1 MRNDLQVD
9 QRLERGAGPHGEAAD
24 GETTFT
30 RSRHLRGF
38 AGKYRSGRGNAD
50 DGIVGCENARVAG
63 HYDVESCGAGH
74 GRGVVAIVKGFSMI
88 EGKDA
93 GFGGEGVRAAGT
105 GTVGEGG
112 APGGWAEI
120 GRRWKGMVSGD
131 VRDESIGG
139 AEEPSESAGVVLMGK
154 VGLHNLLRAVVDLL
168 LNL

>member
-1 MRNDLQVD
+1 MD

-24 GETTFT
+24 REATFT
-30 RSRHLRGF
+30 RNRRLRDF
-38 AGKYRSGRGNAD
+38 AGKYRSGWGNAD
-50 DGIVGCENARVAG
+50 DGIVGCEDARVAG
-63 HYDVESCGAGH
+63 HYDVEGWGAGQ
-74 GRGVVAIVKGFSMI
+74 GRGVVVGVKGSSMI

-93 GFGGEGVRAAGT
+93 GFGGEGVRAAGI
-105 GTVGEGG
+105 GTVGQGG
-112 APGGWAEI
+112 ALGGWAES

-154 VGLHNLLRAVVDLL
+154 VGLHNLLAAVIDLL